1 MASFAAISQS
11 NAKRVLAYSTIA
23 NLGLIVTC
31 GGIGTAEAV
40 WAGIMLIIFH
50 AVTKSLLFL
59 CVGTAEHNIGSRDIE
74 DMDGL
79 FVRMPRLASF
89 MLIGIAGMFLAPFGM
104 LISKWAAMTSFVDSG
119 NFILVGIICFGSAV
133 TAFYWIKWMGKLS
146 AIVANE
152 KNIQQDVHK
161 EEWFVQGTLTGLTIV
176 VCLIFPLI
184 SMYMLVPYLEGVFG
198 GLATSVLSSNNMIIM
213 VVMLV
218 VLVLLTAF
226 CFGKT
231 KKKIVPIYLA
241 GVNEGD
247 NRTYRGSMGKDV
259 EFTLRNWHMDSYF
272 GEKKMNLIGG
282 ILTTAMLVI
291 GIGVMIGTL
300 VSLLGGVA

>member
-1 MASFAAISQS
+1 M
-11 NAKRVLAYSTIA
+11 
-23 NLGLIVTC
+23 
-31 GGIGTAEAV
+31 
-40 WAGIMLIIFH
+40 
-50 AVTKSLLFL
+50 
-59 CVGTAEHNIGSRDIE
+59 
-74 DMDGL
+74 
-79 FVRMPRLASF
+79 
-89 MLIGIAGMFLAPFGM
+89 
-104 LISKWAAMTSFVDSG
+104 
-119 NFILVGIICFGSAV
+119 
-133 TAFYWIKWMGKLS
+133 
-146 AIVANE
+146 
-152 KNIQQDVHK
+152 
-161 EEWFVQGTLTGLTIV
+161 TGLTIV